1 MRQNARMPR
10 RVFLHIGTPKS
21 GTTYLQEKLALN
33 RDAIAKQGLTYPDT
47 RTGNHF
53 EAALDLIEER
63 WAGQRE
69 VARGQWQALV
79 GEARK
84 APDDVLISH
93 EILAAARPAQIR
105 GAMQAFGDAEVHV
118 VLTARD
124 LARQIPAEWQ
134 ENVKHRGRRS
144 FARFMATIAK
154 ARRTNA
160 EVWFWRVQGIPDV
173 LTRWGTGLPPSRIH
187 VVTVPPPGAPRE
199 VLWQRFAGV
208 VGIDPDADYTEAADF
223 NPSLGIVEAAV
234 VRRLNKQLAGK
245 GIPREVYVDL
255 VREVIARDT
264 LARRPGRISAV
275 LPERR
280 WPFVERVTT
289 EWQDWLDGAGVHV
302 VGDLADLRPV
312 RPDFGDGTWIH
323 PDKPPADLV
332 AEAAIEALAAVI
344 EDIAPTHKSPV
355 RRIARRLLRG

>member
-1 MRQNARMPR
+1 MPR

-33 RDAIAKQGLTYPDT
+33 RDDISRDGLTYPST

-69 VARGQWQALV
+69 VARGQWPAIV
-79 GEARK
+79 SEVRK
-84 APDDVLISH
+84 APADAIVSH
-93 EILAAARPAQIR
+93 EILAAATSAQVAT
-105 GAMQAFGDAEVHV
+105 AMTAFADDEVHV

-144 FARFMATIAK
+144 FAKFMAQVAK
-154 ARRTNA
+154 ARRTNP
-160 EVWFWRVQGIPDV
+160 ELWFWRVQSVPDV
-173 LTRWGTGLPPSRIH
+173 LTRWGNGLPPERIH
-187 VVTVPPPGAPRE
+187 VVTVPSADAPRDL
-199 VLWQRFAGV
+199 LWRRFAEV
-208 VGIDPDADYTEAADF
+208 VGLDPDAPYAESTDF
-223 NPSLGIVEAAV
+223 NPSLGIAETAV
-234 VRRLNKQLAGK
+234 VRRLNKLLAGK
-245 GIPREVYVDL
+245 GVPREVYVDL
-255 VREVIARDT
+255 VREVVARDT
-264 LARRPGRISAV
+264 LAHRPDQVRAV

-280 WPFVERVTT
+280 WSFVEEVTA
-289 EWQDWLDGAGVHV
+289 EWLEWLDGSGVDV
-302 VGDLADLRPV
+302 VGDLDDLRPQ
-312 RPDFGDGTWIH
+312 RPDFSDGSWTH
-323 PDKPPADLV
+323 PDKPSADLV
-332 AEAAIEALAAVI
+332 AEAALEALAAVI

>member
-1 MRQNARMPR
+1 MPR

-33 RDAIAKQGLTYPDT
+33 REDIARQGLSYPTT

-63 WAGQRE
+63 WAGQLD
-69 VARGQWQALV
+69 VARGQWAALV
-79 GEARK
+79 SEARK
-84 APDDVLISH
+84 ASGDVLISH
-93 EILAAARPAQIR
+93 EILAAATPAQVAT
-105 GAMQAFGDAEVHV
+105 AMAAFAGDEMHI

-144 FARFMATIAK
+144 FAKFMALVAK
-154 ARRTNA
+154 SRRTNP
-160 EVWFWRVQGIPDV
+160 EIWFWRVQAVPDV
-173 LTRWGTGLPPSRIH
+173 LTRWGNGLPPDRIH
-187 VVTVPPPGAPRE
+187 VVTVPQPGEPRDL
-199 VLWQRFAGV
+199 LWRRFASV
-208 VGIDPDADYTEAADF
+208 VGIDPDGSYAESTDF

-234 VRRLNKQLAGK
+234 VRRLNKLLAGK
-245 GIPREVYVDL
+245 SIPRDVYVDL

-264 LARRPGRISAV
+264 LAQRPDQIRAV

-280 WPFVERVTT
+280 WRFVDTVTS
-289 EWQDWLDGAGVHV
+289 EWLDWLEGAGVDV
-302 VGDLADLRPV
+302 VGDLADLQPE
-312 RPDFGDGTWIH
+312 RPDYTDGTWIH
-323 PDKPPADLV
+323 PDRPPVDLV
-332 AEAAIEALAAVI
+332 AEAALEALAAVI

-355 RRIARRLLRG
+355 RRLARRLLRG